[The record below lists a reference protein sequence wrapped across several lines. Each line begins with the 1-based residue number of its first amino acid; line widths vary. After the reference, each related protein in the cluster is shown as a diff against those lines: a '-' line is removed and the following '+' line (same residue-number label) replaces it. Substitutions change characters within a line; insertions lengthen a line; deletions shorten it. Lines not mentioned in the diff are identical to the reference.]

1 MEQKKNTL
9 SDQQPPSYLSKRNEL
24 NVEAMILFSSLLLAV
39 LPLAQVSASAVS
51 SPQILYSVN
60 YTPYTEQE
68 LLDKAHAN
76 VDERSESLK
85 QIVSMIPRAE
95 VSGDSVAFARN
106 ASSPE
111 YATQLL
117 SRKVFDNSTTEE
129 TYATTA
135 VFTARTNTGSGSTSD
150 NQFFTSY
157 TLYATIYYSY
167 R

>member
-1 MEQKKNTL
+1 
-9 SDQQPPSYLSKRNEL
+9 
-24 NVEAMILFSSLLLAV
+24 MILF
-39 LPLAQVSASAVS
+39 S

-68 LLDKAHAN
+68 LLGKAHAN

-85 QIVSMIPRAE
+85 QLVSMIPRAE

-117 SRKVFDNSTTEE
+117 SRKVFDNGMTEE

-135 VFTARTNTGSGSTSD
+135 VFTASRNLSLHKQQYDRSACSR
-150 NQFFTSY
+150 F
-157 TLYATIYYSY
+157 L

>member
-24 NVEAMILFSSLLLAV
+24 NVEAMILF
-39 LPLAQVSASAVS
+39 S

-85 QIVSMIPRAE
+85 QIVSMIPKAE

-117 SRKVFDNSTTEE
+117 SRKVFDNGTTEE

-150 NQFFTSY
+150 NQVFTSY